1 MVDYGPNKGDGEE
14 RERFWNNM
22 DRILD
27 KVWNGYR
34 SCILG
39 DLNGQIGDRMRA
51 NITGVYGVP
60 GENENGRRV
69 LEGDYVWV
77 THNFSTGV

>member
-39 DLNGQIGDRMRA
+39 DLNG
-51 NITGVYGVP
+51 
-60 GENENGRRV
+60 
-69 LEGDYVWV
+69 
-77 THNFSTGV
+77 